1 MVSRRG
7 SPFCPTFPKDSFSA
21 ALGLAEVLNVQPQAH
36 DNPRFGWIACQDPS
50 ATAPEPMRPAKFF
63 LLYSS
68 KRQQLNMWLQF
79 PELAENLQYVAFK
92 LNCIPGARAE
102 CWVQELVS
110 EVWKSGDC
118 RTVCHGCWP
127 PGEFV
132 SAKFVPPWLRN
143 LCL

>member
-102 CWVQELVS
+102 C
-110 EVWKSGDC
+110 
-118 RTVCHGCWP
+118 
-127 PGEFV
+127 
-132 SAKFVPPWLRN
+132 
-143 LCL
+143 